1 MSTFYWSNNKR
12 NAFQFPNFVFFLQK
26 SFMKGNTGL
35 CFEDVALED
44 VFAALSKAL
53 SKAGIKLP
61 RPLLSGAFVNKA

>member
-1 MSTFYWSNNKR
+1 
-12 NAFQFPNFVFFLQK
+12 
-26 SFMKGNTGL
+26 MKGNTGL